1 MTSPEQSQ
9 LSAPGSSCSKTCAAC
24 SPRRDD
30 RLVAYVAGIID
41 GEGSFVIASTT
52 TNGRTRYWP
61 MAVVQMAKPHA
72 LNVLRTVL
80 GGRLGPVARH
90 GHRPGWAGML
100 RWELS
105 GSSLRC
111 PLVALLPFLT
121 VKKAQAGLLLEM
133 LDREWPA
140 STNGRGISWTPETSA
155 EWQKAKDRIQE
166 LNRRG
171 TAVTNGAIAQRV
183 GDHWMTL
190 RTDLFGERWETFSG
204 PFPASGSMRGGSLFE
219 HRTSAPH
226 TAANASSSS
235 PGLLPTP
242 RVRDGK
248 GRDPNPR
255 GVDLN
260 EAVALLPTPRATDGT
275 KGGPN
280 QRGSSGDLMLP
291 SAVQHLLPTPTATP
305 YGNNQSPSP
314 GAAVRP
320 SLDSLASSGA
330 LLPTP
335 MAADGGLNRG
345 SSAGNGLRNVSRQ
358 ISRGETTS
366 PPSAA
371 GSTSPG
377 APHPHQ
383 LSLDDTESPA

>member
-1 MTSPEQSQ
+1 MTLPEQSQ
-9 LSAPGSSCSKTCAAC
+9 SSDPGSSCSKTCVAC
-24 SPRRDD
+24 SPRLDD
-30 RLVAYVAGIID
+30 SLIAYAAGIID
-41 GEGSFVIASTT
+41 GEGSFVISSTT

-72 LNVLRTVL
+72 LNVLQTVL

-90 GHRPGWAGML
+90 GRGPGFAGML

-105 GSSLRC
+105 GASLRC

-121 VKKAQAGLLLEM
+121 VKKAQAELLLQM
-133 LDREWPA
+133 LDRKWPA
-140 STNGRGISWTPETSA
+140 STNGRGICWAPETSA

-166 LNRRG
+166 LNQRG
-171 TAVTNGAIAQRV
+171 TAVTDGAIAQRV

-204 PFPASGSMRGGSLFE
+204 PFPASGSMLGGSLFE
-219 HRTSAPH
+219 RPTSVPRTG
-226 TAANASSSS
+226 ASGGSSS

-242 RVRDGK
+242 TASESTGPQPNTGRTGGRSLRETLLPTPRARDHK

-260 EAVALLPTPRATDGT
+260 EAVA
-275 KGGPN
+275 
-280 QRGSSGDLMLP
+280 
-291 SAVQHLLPTPTATP
+291 LLPTPTATP

-320 SLDSLASSGA
+320 SLNSMASSGGITPPRSTDGPA
-330 LLPTP
+330 SSDGQLLLPLSP
-335 MAADGGLNRG
+335 D
-345 SSAGNGLRNVSRQ
+345 
-358 ISRGETTS
+358 ETD
-366 PPSAA
+366 
-371 GSTSPG
+371 
-377 APHPHQ
+377 AP
-383 LSLDDTESPA
+383 A

>member
-9 LSAPGSSCSKTCAAC
+9 SSAPGSSCSKTCAAC
-24 SPRRDD
+24 SPRLDD
-30 RLVAYVAGIID
+30 SLIAYAAGIID
-41 GEGSFVIASTT
+41 GEGSFVITSTT

-90 GHRPGWAGML
+90 GRGPGFAGML

-105 GSSLRC
+105 GASLRC

-121 VKKAQAGLLLEM
+121 VKKAQAALLLQM

-140 STNGRGISWTPETSA
+140 STNGRGICWTPETSA

-171 TAVTNGAIAQRV
+171 TAVTDGAIAQRV
-183 GDHWMTL
+183 GDWWMTL

-219 HRTSAPH
+219 RPTSAPR
-226 TAANASSSS
+226 TGGSGGSSSR
-235 PGLLPTP
+235 GLLPTP
-242 RVRDGK
+242 RTSDTNGAGSHGDG
-248 GRDPNPR
+248 GP
-255 GVDLN
+255 DLRT
-260 EAVALLPTPRATDGT
+260 AVSLLPTPRATDGT

-291 SAVQHLLPTPTATP
+291 SAV
-305 YGNNQSPSP
+305 S
-314 GAAVRP
+314 R
-320 SLDSLASSGA
+320 

-358 ISRGETTS
+358 ISRGETTP
-366 PPSAA
+366 PPSID
-371 GSTSPG
+371 GNESSDGQLLIPLSPDETD
-377 APHPHQ
+377 AP
-383 LSLDDTESPA
+383 A